1 MIKLLQSRQLLFLLI
16 FYSGS
21 ADSSNHTQSLEID
34 NSNMKIVNFYD
45 VKDSEKLD
53 SDITAFSASL
63 SFLEIQPISNNGI
76 NFKLDLQYEG
86 SNDIAIHNPIYFVQY
101 TLKGSDTT
109 QQFIGGK
116 PPILLINRQGTID
129 EVTDFNFD
137 ILQITKNSES
147 LNIREYVNMPS
158 ITFHKDDQY
167 SYDLQISKYQNQQT
181 KQFENIPEGTYHL
194 DLNLSIVES
203 DATSST
209 LQSRTLRLQ
218 EIYFSVKKE

>member
-21 ADSSNHTQSLEID
+21 ADSSNHSQSLEID
-34 NSNMKIVNFYD
+34 NSNMKIVKFYD

-209 LQSRTLRLQ
+209 HQSRTLRLQ